1 MNLNKVYLIGRLT
14 QDPETRSTTSGQ
26 SVTTLRMATNR
37 VWKDPSGG
45 RKDATEYH
53 TVIAWSRLG
62 EIASQYLRK
71 GGLVMIEG
79 RLQTRNWVGQDNVKR
94 YVTEIIAESLQLGP
108 KPMGGQGNY
117 SVGVSDIKGP
127 SVSSGQSF
135 SPVPNKD
142 SDIPIID
149 ENEPM
154 NTGVDPERN
163 REGSQRASV
172 SYGIEEDEMSIKEK
186 DLPF

>member
-14 QDPETRSTTSGQ
+14 HDPETRSTTSGQ
-26 SVTTLRMATNR
+26 SVTTLKIATNR

-79 RLQTRNWVGQDNVKR
+79 RLQTRNWTGQDNVKR
-94 YVTEIIAESLQLGP
+94 YVTEIIAESLQMGP
-108 KPMGGQGNY
+108 KPMGQSGQGNY
-117 SVGVSDIKGP
+117 SAEVSDIKGP
-127 SVSSGQSF
+127 SVGARPA
-135 SPVPNKD
+135 PVKD
-142 SDIPIID
+142 NEIPIID

-154 NTGVDPERN
+154 NMGV
-163 REGSQRASV
+163 
-172 SYGIEEDEMSIKEK
+172 EEDEMSIKEK

>member
-1 MNLNKVYLIGRLT
+1 MDDSKTSNGMNLNKVYLIGRLT

-45 RKDATEYH
+45 RRDATEYH

-62 EIASQYLRK
+62 EIASQYLKK

-79 RLQTRNWVGQDNVKR
+79 RLQTRNWTGKDNVKR
-94 YVTEIIAESLQLGP
+94 YVTEIVAEGLQMGP
-108 KPMGGQGNY
+108 RTTGQNNY
-117 SVGVSDIKGP
+117 SADVADVKKP
-127 SVSSGQSF
+127 S
-135 SPVPNKD
+135 PLPIKD

-154 NTGVDPERN
+154 NSGV
-163 REGSQRASV
+163 
-172 SYGIEEDEMSIKEK
+172 EEDEMSIKEK

>member
-14 QDPETRSTTSGQ
+14 QDPETRSTSSGQ

-37 VWKDPSGG
+37 VWKDTSGE
-45 RKDATEYH
+45 RRDSTEYH

-79 RLQTRNWVGQDNVKR
+79 RLQTRNWTGQDNVKR

-108 KPMGGQGNY
+108 KLAGNQGGY
-117 SVGVSDIKGP
+117 STEVSDIKKSSP
-127 SVSSGQSF
+127 S
-135 SPVPNKD
+135 PIKD
-142 SDIPIID
+142 ADIPIID

-154 NTGVDPERN
+154 NSGVH
-163 REGSQRASV
+163 
-172 SYGIEEDEMSIKEK
+172 EDEMKISEK

>member
-37 VWKDPSGG
+37 VWKDLSGG

-62 EIASQYLRK
+62 EIASQYLRR

-79 RLQTRNWVGQDNVKR
+79 RMQTRNWTGQDNIKR
-94 YVTEIIAESLQLGP
+94 YTTEIIAEGLQLGP
-108 KPMGGQGNY
+108 RTDGGGSSNY
-117 SVGVSDIKGP
+117 SRPINNGMSDVRRAMP
-127 SVSSGQSF
+127 
-135 SPVPNKD
+135 
-142 SDIPIID
+142 
-149 ENEPM
+149 
-154 NTGVDPERN
+154 TAAPE
-163 REGSQRASV
+163 
-172 SYGIEEDEMSIKEK
+172 EEHI
-186 DLPF
+186 

>member
-26 SVTTLRMATNR
+26 SVTTLKMATNR

-62 EIASQYLRK
+62 EIASQYLKK
-71 GGLVMIEG
+71 GGLIMIEG
-79 RLQTRNWVGQDNVKR
+79 RLQTRNWTGKDNVKR
-94 YVTEIIAESLQLGP
+94 YVTEIVAESLQMGP
-108 KPMGGQGNY
+108 KAMGGQGGY
-117 SVGVSDIKGP
+117 SAEVSDIKK
-127 SVSSGQSF
+127 SS
-135 SPVPNKD
+135 PAPIKD

-149 ENEPM
+149 ADEPM
-154 NTGVDPERN
+154 NSGV
-163 REGSQRASV
+163 
-172 SYGIEEDEMSIKEK
+172 EEDEMSIKES

>member
-1 MNLNKVYLIGRLT
+1 MSARSLNKVLLIGNLT
-14 QDPETRSTTSGQ
+14 RDPELRSLPSGHKVA
-26 SVTTLRMATNR
+26 SFGIATNR

-79 RLQTRNWVGQDNVKR
+79 RLQTRNWTGKDNVKR
-94 YVTEIIAESLQLGP
+94 YITEIVAESLQMGP
-108 KPMGGQGNY
+108 KAMGGQGGY
-117 SVGVSDIKGP
+117 SAEVSDIKK
-127 SVSSGQSF
+127 SS
-135 SPVPNKD
+135 PAPIKD

-149 ENEPM
+149 ADEPM
-154 NTGVDPERN
+154 NSGV
-163 REGSQRASV
+163 
-172 SYGIEEDEMSIKEK
+172 EEDEMSIKES

>member
-26 SVTTLRMATNR
+26 SVTTLKMATNR

-79 RLQTRNWVGQDNVKR
+79 RLQTRNWTGKDNVKR
-94 YVTEIIAESLQLGP
+94 YVTEIVAESLQMGP
-108 KPMGGQGNY
+108 KPATAFSGVPPMAGIGSQGNY
-117 SVGVSDIKGP
+117 SAEVSDIKK
-127 SVSSGQSF
+127 SSP
-135 SPVPNKD
+135 SPVKD
-142 SDIPIID
+142 ADIPIID

-154 NTGVDPERN
+154 NAGV
-163 REGSQRASV
+163 
-172 SYGIEEDEMSIKEK
+172 EEDEMSIKEK